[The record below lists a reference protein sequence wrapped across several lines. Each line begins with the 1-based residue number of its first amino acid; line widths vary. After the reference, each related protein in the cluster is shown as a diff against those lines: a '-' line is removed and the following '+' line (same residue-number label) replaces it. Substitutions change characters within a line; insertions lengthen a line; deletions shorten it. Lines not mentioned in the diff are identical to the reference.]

1 MRFGRLDINFLIC
14 VLLFFCI
21 GVTGFTGYLQVR
33 LDLHR
38 FVFHKYFAYASLIFT
53 CLHMLINW
61 KKIKAFIRQFT
72 GRHIKNVSD
81 DQ

>member
-61 KKIKAFIRQFT
+61 KKIKAFIRRFS
-72 GRHIKNVSD
+72 GSRRRGVDN
-81 DQ
+81 

>member
-1 MRFGRLDINFLIC
+1 MKVRRFNINFLVC

-38 FVFHKYFAYASLIFT
+38 FIFHKYFAYASLIFT
-53 CLHMLINW
+53 CLHLLFNW
-61 KKIKAFIRQFT
+61 KTIKTYLKRPGGGQLP
-72 GRHIKNVSD
+72 SP
-81 DQ
+81 